1 MVVLS
6 DIDIDRENIVQKVNN
21 NVLEIKPFI
30 ISRLDVECLG
40 DIKGLK
46 EGASDGTRL
55 LLFLLNFIILLAR

>member
-30 ISRLDVECLG
+30 FSKC
-40 DIKGLK
+40 
-46 EGASDGTRL
+46 TRTRAK
-55 LLFLLNFIILLAR
+55 I